1 MNSKTIQQ
9 ILGYEKHVIDSKT
22 SYFRPKNGK
31 TQSFVDE
38 ISSSLRQDKKS
49 LHPKFFYD
57 KKGSQLFEKICS
69 LPEYY
74 LTRTEIKI
82 LQKIELDL
90 VRDLE
95 NDVRL
100 VEFGSGSSKK
110 TRLILDKLSLMQDR
124 IEYVP
129 IDISDIIK
137 ESSQEL
143 HHLYSN
149 LQITGII
156 DTYENGLEFISHY
169 DDKQNLIVFLGSS
182 FGNFEQDEGILFLKK
197 VNSVMKDNDLFLI
210 GLDLVK
216 EKSILENAYDDPQ
229 GITAQFNLNVL
240 ERINGELEADF
251 DLKNFVHLA
260 LYNEE
265 KQRIEMYLRSTKEQT
280 VQIKKANLFLQLEK
294 DELIHTENS
303 HKYTILQIQNMFE
316 KTGFKIKQIWQ
327 DNKNHYAMVLA
338 SKKY

>member
-9 ILGYEKHVIDSKT
+9 ILGYEKFVIDSKT
-22 SYFRPKNGK
+22 SYFKPRNGK
-31 TQSFVDE
+31 TPSFAQE
-38 ISSSLRQDKKS
+38 IIYSLSQDRKF

-57 KKGSQLFEKICS
+57 KKGSQLFDKICS

-82 LQKIELDL
+82 LKKIGTEMRKYLG
-90 VRDLE
+90 R
-95 NDVRL
+95 NVRL
-100 VEFGSGSSKK
+100 VELGSGSSKK
-110 TRLILDKLSLMQDR
+110 TRLILDTLSLIQDR
-124 IEYVP
+124 VEYFPV
-129 IDISDIIK
+129 DISDIIK

-143 HHLYSN
+143 HHLYAN

-156 DTYENGLEFISHY
+156 DTYENGLDFISHY
-169 DDKQNLIVFLGSS
+169 DDKQNLIAFLGSS
-182 FGNFEQDEGILFLKK
+182 FGNFEQDEGIQFLKK
-197 VNSVMKDNDLFLI
+197 INSVMKNNDLFLI

-216 EKSILENAYDDPQ
+216 EKSILENAYDDSQ

-240 ERINGELEADF
+240 ERINSELDADF
-251 DLKNFVHLA
+251 DLKNFSHLA

-303 HKYTILQIQNMFE
+303 HKYIILQIQNMFE

>member
-9 ILGYEKHVIDSKT
+9 ILGYEKFVIDSKT
-22 SYFRPKNGK
+22 SYFKPRNGK
-31 TQSFVDE
+31 TPSFAQE
-38 ISSSLRQDKKS
+38 IIYSLSQDRKF

-57 KKGSQLFEKICS
+57 KKGSHLFDKICS

-82 LQKIELDL
+82 LKKIELDL

-100 VEFGSGSSKK
+100 VELGSGSSKK
-110 TRLILDKLSLMQDR
+110 TRLILDILSLIQDR
-124 IEYVP
+124 MEYFP
-129 IDISDIIK
+129 IDISNIIK
-137 ESSQEL
+137 ESSKDL
-143 HHLYSN
+143 HQLYNN

-156 DTYENGLEFISHY
+156 DTYENGLDFTSHY
-169 DDKQNLIVFLGSS
+169 DDKQNLIAFLGSS
-182 FGNFEQDEGILFLKK
+182 FGNFEQDEGIQFLKK
-197 VNSVMKDNDLFLI
+197 VNSVMKNNDLFLL

-216 EKSILENAYDDPQ
+216 EKSILENAYDDSQ

-240 ERINGELEADF
+240 ERINSELEADF
-251 DLKNFVHLA
+251 DLKNFSHLA
-260 LYNEE
+260 LYNEA

-280 VQIKKANLFLQLEK
+280 VQIKKANLFLQLREN
-294 DELIHTENS
+294 ELIHTENS

-316 KTGFKIKQIWQ
+316 KTSFKIKQIWQ
-327 DNKNHYAMVLA
+327 DHKNHYAMVLT

>member
-1 MNSKTIQQ
+1 MNSKIIQQ
-9 ILGYEKHVIDSKT
+9 ILGYEKFVIDSKI
-22 SYFRPKNGK
+22 SYFKPRNGK
-31 TQSFVDE
+31 TPSFAQE
-38 ISSSLRQDKKS
+38 IIYSLSQDRKF

-57 KKGSQLFEKICS
+57 KKGSHLFDKICS

-82 LQKIELDL
+82 LKKIELDL

-100 VEFGSGSSKK
+100 VELGSGSSKK
-110 TRLILDKLSLMQDR
+110 TRLILDKLSLIQDR

-137 ESSQEL
+137 ESSYEL
-143 HHLYSN
+143 HQIYAN

-156 DTYENGLEFISHY
+156 DTYENGLDFISHY
-169 DDKQNLIVFLGSS
+169 DDKQNLIAFLGSS
-182 FGNFEQDEGILFLKK
+182 FGNFEQDEGIQFLKK
-197 VNSVMKDNDLFLI
+197 VNSVMKNNDLFLF

-216 EKSILENAYDDPQ
+216 EKSILENAYDDSQ

-240 ERINGELEADF
+240 ERINSELEADF
-251 DLKNFVHLA
+251 DLKNFSHLA
-260 LYNEE
+260 LYNEA

-280 VQIKKANLFLQLEK
+280 VQIKKANLFLQLREN
-294 DELIHTENS
+294 ELIHTENS

-316 KTGFKIKQIWQ
+316 KTGFKIKQMWQ
-327 DNKNHYAMVLA
+327 DNKNHYALVLS